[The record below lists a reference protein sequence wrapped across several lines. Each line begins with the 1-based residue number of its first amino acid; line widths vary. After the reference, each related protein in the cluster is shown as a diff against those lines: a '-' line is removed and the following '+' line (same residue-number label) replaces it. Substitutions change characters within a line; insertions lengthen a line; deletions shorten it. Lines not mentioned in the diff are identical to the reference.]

1 MGPVSKIAGRYLFA
15 RKSNDVITWISRIS
29 VLGIAIGT
37 VALIAVMSVFNG
49 FTSLIEANL
58 DANSPDYRIVSETSK
73 TFALDEQQAD
83 ALSKMAGLSE
93 MQAVIEDMVALKY
106 GDVQGVVKIKALQGV
121 VPANQYAYWYYHDDY
136 VPNKDYVPIF
146 LDDNPLNTSKDNIV
160 LISTREL
167 KNLAH
172 FNINNFVSGD
182 ADLQSDA
189 INLTKLH
196 IKLKDITK
204 EVKNN
209 EK

>member
-1 MGPVSKIAGRYLFA
+1 MAKKFKPELEPYRLDKIPTPHKQKDGY
-15 RKSNDVITWISRIS
+15 KKD
-29 VLGIAIGT
+29 GT
-37 VALIAVMSVFNG
+37 PRRA
-49 FTSLIEANL
+49 
-58 DANSPDYRIVSETSK
+58 K
-73 TFALDEQQAD
+73 W
-83 ALSKMAGLSE
+83 
-93 MQAVIEDMVALKY
+93 
-106 GDVQGVVKIKALQGV
+106 KIKAIQGV
-121 VPANQYAYWYYHDDY
+121 VPANQYVYWYYHDDY

-146 LDDNPLNTSKDNIV
+146 LDDNPLNTNKDNIV

-167 KNLAH
+167 KNLVH

-196 IKLKDITK
+196 IALKDITK